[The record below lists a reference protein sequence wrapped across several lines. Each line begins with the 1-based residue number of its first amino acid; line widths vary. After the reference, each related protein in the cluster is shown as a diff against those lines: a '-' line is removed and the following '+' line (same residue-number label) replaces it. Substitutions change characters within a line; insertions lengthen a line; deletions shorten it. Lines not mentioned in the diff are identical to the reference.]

1 MSEYAAVISFEVLHM
16 PKWWKARKKR
26 FAYENNG
33 KIVKRGEKKMQK
45 TKEVK
50 KIATKKNF
58 QDKVFRVFHLNS

>member
-33 KIVKRGEKKMQK
+33 KIVKRGEKKYKKQK
-45 TKEVK
+45 KWK
-50 KIATKKNF
+50 KSLQRKTFKIKCLEF
-58 QDKVFRVFHLNS
+58 SI